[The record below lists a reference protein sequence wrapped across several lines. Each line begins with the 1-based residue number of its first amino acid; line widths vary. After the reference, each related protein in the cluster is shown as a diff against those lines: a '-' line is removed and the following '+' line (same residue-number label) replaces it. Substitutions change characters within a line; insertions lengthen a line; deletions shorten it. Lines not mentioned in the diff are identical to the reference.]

1 MDKATEQLYREREQ
15 RYIDA
20 VQLRIPDRVPTSV
33 HLSYLPAK
41 FTGITYKDS
50 YYDFPKWKDA
60 YIKTALWL
68 QPDRCEYF
76 PSQSGRVMEALDS
89 KTMAWPGHGVG
100 INSSHQFLESENM
113 KADEYDHFLNDESDF
128 NIRFLLPRTYGF
140 LGPLSKLPPL
150 ESIQMMLPFHV
161 LATPEF
167 TNMME
172 KMAGIAREAVE
183 WQKQVMG
190 MFITLNENGFP
201 GRSAMA
207 GGGVPYDMISD
218 FLRGMRGAMLDMY
231 RCPDKLLAAIEK
243 ISQQTLKRIA
253 MGPKATEFATA
264 FIALHRG
271 ADGFMSLK
279 QFEKFYWPYL
289 MKLVHAL
296 VDAGYTPEIFFE
308 GDYTKRLDYLQELPK
323 AKVIARFDRSD
334 MAKVKKALG
343 GRVCISGNVP
353 ASLLQMGTVE
363 EVKNYCKWLIDVV
376 GKDGGLIVGPGSVVD
391 EVKPENL
398 KAMVDFTREYGK
410 YRQA

>member
-1 MDKATEQLYREREQ
+1 MDKATEQLYREREK

-33 HLSYLPAK
+33 HLSYFPAR

-76 PSQSGRVMEALDS
+76 PTQSGRVMEALDS
-89 KTMAWPGHGVG
+89 KTSVWPGHGIGV
-100 INSSHQFLESENM
+100 NSSHQWVEGEYM
-113 KADEYDHFLNDESDF
+113 KAEEYDLYLNDQSDF
-128 NIRFLLPRTYGF
+128 NMRYLLPRSYGF
-140 LGPLSKLPPL
+140 LEPLTKLPPL

-167 TNMME
+167 ARMME
-172 KMAGIAREAVE
+172 RLSGIAREAIE

-190 MFITLNENGFP
+190 MFATLNECGFP
-201 GRSAMA
+201 GRTAMA

-231 RCPDKLLAAIEK
+231 RCPDKLMAAIEK

-253 MGPKATEFATA
+253 MGPKANEFTTA

-279 QFEKFYWPYL
+279 QFEQFYWPYL
-289 MKLVHAL
+289 MKLVNAL
-296 VDAGYTPEIFFE
+296 VEAGYTPEIFFE
-308 GDYTKRLDYLQELPK
+308 GDYTQRLEYLRELPK
-323 AKVIARFDRSD
+323 GKVIARFDRSD
-334 MAKVKKALG
+334 MAKAKEILG
-343 GRVCISGNVP
+343 GHVCISGNVP
-353 ASLLQMGTVE
+353 ASLLQTSDVAG
-363 EVKNYCKWLIDVV
+363 VKKYCKWLIDVV
-376 GKDGGLIVGPGSVVD
+376 GKDGGFIMGPGSVVD

-398 KAMVDFTREYGK
+398 KAMVDFTREYGQ
-410 YRQA
+410 YR